1 MSQYETATDRLVSII
16 QSIQLGRASGM
27 LTARRGEG
35 ATQEEGLIIFINGQV
50 TEASVGRRTGSGALN
65 WLSTWGRCRFS
76 FVPSDT
82 SPVTTPFL
90 PSPPGAIGDQNGNT
104 GSYPRIQAPTSDKQ
118 SGPLGRQ
125 SDSLTP
131 SGPLAS
137 AAGQSN
143 SSAPIAIIPSTTVP
157 LGEALRWIEQSR
169 LSRIHK
175 HLFLLIDG
183 HRSVTELVRL
193 TGKNQD
199 EVHELLRDLV
209 HAGVIRIGEQ

>member
-1 MSQYETATDRLVSII
+1 MSQYETATDRLVNAI
-16 QSIQLGRASGM
+16 QSIQLGRASGV

-35 ATQEEGLIIFINGQV
+35 ATQEEGFIVFVNGQV
-50 TEASVGRRTGSGALN
+50 AEASVGRRTGSGALN

-82 SPVTTPFL
+82 SPIATPSL
-90 PSPPGAIGDQNGNT
+90 PPSPGAIGDQHRNT
-104 GSYPRIQAPTSDKQ
+104 GSYPRMQAPTSDKR
-118 SGPLGRQ
+118 SG
-125 SDSLTP
+125 SLLP
-131 SGPLAS
+131 SGPHTS
-137 AAGQSN
+137 AAGQPN
-143 SSAPIAIIPSTTVP
+143 LSAPIAIIPSTTQP
-157 LGEALRWIEQSR
+157 LGEALHLIEQSR

-199 EVHELLRDLV
+199 EVHALLRDLLRT
-209 HAGVIRIGEQ
+209 GVIRIGEK

>member
-1 MSQYETATDRLVSII
+1 MSEYETATDRLVNII
-16 QSIQLGRASGM
+16 QSIQLGRASGV
-27 LTARRGEG
+27 LTVRRGEG

-50 TEASVGRRTGSGALN
+50 AEASVGRRTGSGALN

-82 SPVTTPFL
+82 SPITTLSL
-90 PSPPGAIGDQNGNT
+90 PSSPGAIGDQHRNT
-104 GSYPRIQAPTSDKQ
+104 GSYPRIQAPTSNKQ
-118 SGPLGRQ
+118 SGPLERH

-131 SGPLAS
+131 SGPHAS
-137 AAGQSN
+137 AAGQPN
-143 SSAPIAIIPSTTVP
+143 SSAPIAIIPSTTLP
-157 LGEALRWIEQSR
+157 LGEALRSIEQSR

-199 EVHELLRDLV
+199 EVRELLRDLV
-209 HAGVIRIGEQ
+209 HTGAIRIGEQ

>member
-1 MSQYETATDRLVSII
+1 MSQHETATDRLVNVI
-16 QSIQLGRASGM
+16 QSIQLRRASGV

-35 ATQEEGLIIFINGQV
+35 ATQEEGIIAFVNGQV
-50 TEASVGRRTGSGALN
+50 AEASVGRRTGSGALN

-76 FVPSDT
+76 FVPSEA
-82 SPVTTPFL
+82 SSITTPSL
-90 PSPPGAIGDQNGNT
+90 PSSPGALGDQHNHT
-104 GSYPRIQAPTSDKQ
+104 GAYPRMQAPTPDKQ
-118 SGPLGRQ
+118 SGPLGGQ
-125 SDSLTP
+125 SGSLAP
-131 SGPLAS
+131 SGPYAS
-137 AAGQSN
+137 A
-143 SSAPIAIIPSTTVP
+143 IVPSTTLP

-199 EVHELLRDLV
+199 EVHGLLRDLV
-209 HAGVIRIGEQ
+209 QTGVIRIGEQ

>member
-1 MSQYETATDRLVSII
+1 MSEYETATDRLVNII
-16 QSIQLGRASGM
+16 QSIQLGRASGV

-35 ATQEEGLIIFINGQV
+35 ATQEEGLIVFVNGQV
-50 TEASVGRRTGSGALN
+50 AEASVGRRTGSGALN
-65 WLSTWGRCRFS
+65 WLSTWGGCRFS
-76 FVPSDT
+76 FVPSDA
-82 SPVTTPFL
+82 SPIATLSL
-90 PSPPGAIGDQNGNT
+90 PSSPGAIGDQHRNT

-131 SGPLAS
+131 SGPHTS
-137 AAGQSN
+137 AAGQPSP
-143 SSAPIAIIPSTTVP
+143 SAPIAIIPSTTLP
-157 LGEALRWIEQSR
+157 LGQALRWIEQSR

-199 EVHELLRDLV
+199 EVHGLLRDLV
-209 HAGVIRIGEQ
+209 HTGVIRIGEQ

>member
-1 MSQYETATDRLVSII
+1 MSQQETATERLVNVI
-16 QSIQLGRASGM
+16 QSLQLGRAGGV

-35 ATQEEGLIIFINGQV
+35 VTQEEGIIVFVNGQV
-50 TEASVGRRTGSGALN
+50 AEASVGRRTGSGALN

-82 SPVTTPFL
+82 SSITTPSL
-90 PSPPGAIGDQNGNT
+90 PSSPGAPGDQHRNT

-118 SGPLGRQ
+118 SGPLGRE
-125 SDSLTP
+125 SGPLAP
-131 SGPLAS
+131 SGPHAS
-137 AAGQSN
+137 AAGQPNLSDRMT
-143 SSAPIAIIPSTTVP
+143 IIPYTTLP
-157 LGEALRWIEQSR
+157 LDEALRWIEQGK

-199 EVHELLRDLV
+199 EVHELLHDLV
-209 HAGVIRIGEQ
+209 RTGVIRIGEK